1 MRRHYDIVL
10 PKPLERKIY
19 GSNSLH
25 FSAKITQQ
33 NVKFR
38 EYRPAAPKIIT
49 FFTWKRNSR
58 VSKVPTCLSRR
69 FRIPGGTEINN
80 LGRFRVT
87 LSKLI
92 TGKSKDKSEKQRLN
106 ALSIQSRNGHAHLYA
121 RHAEATDQ
129 TYPKA
134 NPDAKTKVGTPV
146 LSGDNTCY
154 SKHDHYS
161 PNYHLWVG
169 QPSQS
174 SRSVHHDY
182 NRNGD

>member
-1 MRRHYDIVL
+1 MT
-10 PKPLERKIY
+10 
-19 GSNSLH
+19 S
-25 FSAKITQQ
+25 
-33 NVKFR
+33 
-38 EYRPAAPKIIT
+38 
-49 FFTWKRNSR
+49 FTWKPNSR

-92 TGKSKDKSEKQRLN
+92 TGKSKDKSEKQRLQ
-106 ALSIQSRNGHAHLYA
+106 IMLYQYN
-121 RHAEATDQ
+121 RETVIHICTHDMRKQPSDQ

-134 NPDAKTKVGTPV
+134 NPDAKTNVGTPV

-154 SKHDHYS
+154 SKNDHYS